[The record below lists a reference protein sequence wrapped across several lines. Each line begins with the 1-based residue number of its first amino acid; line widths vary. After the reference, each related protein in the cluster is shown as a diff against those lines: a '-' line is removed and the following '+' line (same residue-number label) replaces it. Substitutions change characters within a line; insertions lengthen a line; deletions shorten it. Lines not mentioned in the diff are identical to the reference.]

1 MTKAEDNCQ
10 EPGQTPFSEAFDGRL
25 PGGRGEELTGPSV
38 LLHLSP
44 AHHLVTAPR
53 QAAGPLPQ
61 PSHLGNGRDT
71 CQPLTLNMQL
81 CLEANGEPDVL
92 AESFLSQYCT
102 QERQWAWMPKRQ
114 EGKSSLE

>member
-1 MTKAEDNCQ
+1 MMTKAEDNCQ

-53 QAAGPLPQ
+53 QAAGPCLSLP
-61 PSHLGNGRDT
+61 T
-71 CQPLTLNMQL
+71 WEM
-81 CLEANGEPDVL
+81 GETRV
-92 AESFLSQYCT
+92 
-102 QERQWAWMPKRQ
+102 
-114 EGKSSLE
+114 SL